1 MTRQQTLAAIAVI
14 AVSAAFNSAHAQGSP
29 QRGARVYGAC
39 AACHSLEPGLHLTGP
54 SLAGLWGKKAASI
67 AGFPRY
73 SGALK
78 QRDFVWDEV
87 TLNAWLA
94 DTKAFVP
101 GTSMTF
107 RGLADDRVRGDL
119 IAFLKVAL
127 APDGAKLVVAQRLIP
142 AEAARGQAP
151 EALETAGPEA
161 RVTALRHCQSSF
173 FVTTADGKERAL
185 WEQNLR
191 LKVDSGATGPKGGK
205 PVLIPSGGQGDRW
218 SLVFSEPEEIGRLI
232 EEKC

>member
-1 MTRQQTLAAIAVI
+1 MTREWKLVGIAVI
-14 AVSAAFNSAHAQGSP
+14 SVSAAFNTAHAEGNL

-54 SLAGLWGKKAASI
+54 SLAGLWGKKAASV
-67 AGFPRY
+67 ADFPRY

-101 GTSMTF
+101 RTSMTF
-107 RGLADDRVRGDL
+107 RGIADDRVRGDL
-119 IAFLKVAL
+119 IAFLKLAL
-127 APDGAKLVVAQRLIP
+127 APDGAKSVVAQRLIP

-151 EALETAGPEA
+151 EALEATGPDA
-161 RVTALRHCQSSF
+161 RVTALRHCQNSF
-173 FVTTADGKERAL
+173 FVTTADGRERAL

-191 LKVDSGATGPKGGK
+191 LKVDSSATGPKGGK
-205 PVLIPSGGQGDRW
+205 PVLIPSGGRGDRW